1 MKLAKLS
8 TLMGKEFR
16 AQHSRDEREEK
27 EGERRTEPSAKRRE
41 ARGRQVPAPSRP
53 GPPLTTHT
61 EALGTPLH
69 RSGQHS
75 GRPVAFHHDA
85 GNLSQ
90 SEMSS
95 APPLAGQPM
104 AVFRDRKLFLP
115 AGVSTDAQEVPVAE
129 PAVLTGGAELGPPV
143 SEERVVTAKG
153 GMPRWRRNLG
163 LTSRRRALRVQLG
176 TGLNVL

>member
-8 TLMGKEFR
+8 TLMGTEFR
-16 AQHSRDEREEK
+16 AQHSTDEREEK

-41 ARGRQVPAPSRP
+41 ARGRQIPAPSRP

-61 EALGTPLH
+61 EALGTPLQ

-75 GRPVAFHHDA
+75 GCPVVFHHDA

-90 SEMSS
+90 SEMGF

-104 AVFRDRKLFLP
+104 AACQDRKLLQP
-115 AGVSTDAQEVPVAE
+115 AGVSRDAQEVPVAE
-129 PAVLTGGAELGPPV
+129 PAVLTGGAERGLPV
-143 SEERVVTAKG
+143 SEERVINAPGARERCRG
-153 GMPRWRRNLG
+153 GARALGWRRGAEL
-163 LTSRRRALRVQLG
+163 
-176 TGLNVL
+176 